1 VNLVNNHN
9 HQINSP
15 LISHSHLNRRG
26 NLGLTEPLST
36 ALPTDDDKERT
47 RELEGVL
54 TEFGLYEP
62 TEESERREE
71 VLGKLNAIV
80 KEWVRRVSI
89 QRGLSEQL
97 AADAGA
103 KIFTFGS
110 YRLGVHSSGADIDTL
125 CVCPRHIDRSDFFGD
140 LYNVLLNN
148 PEVTELQAVPDAYVP
163 VMKFTFASIE
173 IDLLFAR
180 LALSMIPEDLDLLD
194 EQNLRNLDDK
204 SVLSINGCRVTDQI
218 LKLVPNIPNFRTTLR
233 CIKHWAKR
241 RGIYSNVVGYLG
253 GVSWALLVARICQLY
268 PNALPSTLV
277 SRFFLVYSQW
287 KWPAP
292 VLLKNI
298 VELNLGHNHKVW
310 NPKTNPKDRS
320 HLMPIITP
328 AYPSMNSTYN
338 VSESTLQ
345 LMKEEFK
352 RGMDTTWEIERY
364 PTKKERA
371 VYWQKLFEKSNFFG
385 RYKHYIEIDVMAQ
398 TDHEHRK
405 WLGWIESRLRLLILK
420 LEQTPNVLYAQPFPK
435 GFEQHY
441 PNPPENADSS
451 TPPKKHFPF
460 VTSFFIALR
469 FKIVKS
475 ETGKGSPKVDL
486 TPAVSSF
493 TLTVNDWSEHN
504 PETED
509 IKVSH
514 IPRSQLP
521 EFVKSELPK
530 TISKRTRSESDNS
543 DPKRVKMAGE
553 TTPTKSSDQ
562 NSTKVVRIPSSPLVT
577 EEYLNDHHAQ
587 DNSTDSAQSSDQSSK
602 PLESTKVSTSEP
614 EFLKPD
620 PMVKQEIV
628 IQTPIETERKSFE
641 NGENLKPQT
650 EIYHSPEPV
659 SLEANIHTTNNISL
673 SETGANKKITLN
685 LLPRISSSSVVE

>member
-1 VNLVNNHN
+1 MEDD
-9 HQINSP
+9 ST
-15 LISHSHLNRRG
+15 RG

-36 ALPTDDDKERT
+36 ALPNEEDKERT
-47 RELEGVL
+47 RELEHVL
-54 TEFGLYEP
+54 EEFGLYEP

-80 KEWVRRVSI
+80 KEWVRRVSVAK
-89 QRGLSEQL
+89 GLSEQL

-110 YRLGVHSSGADIDTL
+110 YRLGFHSSGSDIDTL
-125 CVCPRHIDRSDFFGD
+125 CVCPRHIERSDFFGD
-140 LYNVLLNN
+140 LYSVLLAN

-163 VMKFTFASIE
+163 VMKFTFSSIE

-253 GVSWALLVARICQLY
+253 GVSWALLCARICQLY

-292 VLLKNI
+292 VLLKTI

-352 RGMDTTWEIERY
+352 RGMDITWEIERRS
-364 PTKKERA
+364 TNRERA
-371 VYWQKLFEKSNFFG
+371 VYWQKLLEKSNFFMK
-385 RYKHYIEIDVMAQ
+385 YKHYIEIDVMAQ

-435 GFEQHY
+435 GFEQVY
-441 PNPPENADSS
+441 PNPPPENGDTA
-451 TPPKKHFPF
+451 TPAKKHFPY
-460 VTSFFIALR
+460 VTSFFIALK

-475 ETGKGSPKVDL
+475 ETGKASPKVDL

-493 TLTVNDWSEHN
+493 TLTVNDWTEHN
-504 PETED
+504 VETED

-530 TISKRTRSESDNS
+530 TTGKRTRSESDGS
-543 DPKRVKMAGE
+543 DSKRAKTSESPNKGD
-553 TTPTKSSDQ
+553 P
-562 NSTKVVRIPSSPLVT
+562 NSTKVVRIPSSLLVT
-577 EEYLNDHHAQ
+577 EEYLNEHPHE
-587 DNSTDSAQSSDQSSK
+587 NSLESSPTSDQTQK
-602 PLESTKVSTSEP
+602 PTVPIADALKAIGQEAQ
-614 EFLKPD
+614 FLKPE
-620 PMVKQEIV
+620 PVKPDTTVPEV
-628 IQTPIETERKSFE
+628 ERKVAE
-641 NGENLKPQT
+641 NGDVSKNQSSQT
-650 EIYHSPEPV
+650 ETFHSPEPV

-673 SETGANKKITLN
+673 PEAGSNKKITLT
-685 LLPRISSSSVVE
+685 LLPRISQ

>member
-1 VNLVNNHN
+1 MDED
-9 HQINSP
+9 SG
-15 LISHSHLNRRG
+15 RG
-26 NLGLTEPLST
+26 NLGLTEPLSV
-36 ALPTDDDKERT
+36 ALPTEEDKERT
-47 RELEGVL
+47 RELENVL

-89 QRGLSEQL
+89 ARGLSEQL

-110 YRLGVHSSGADIDTL
+110 YRLGVHSSGSDIDTL

-140 LYNVLLNN
+140 LYSVLLNN

-163 VMKFTFASIE
+163 VMKFTFSSIE

-253 GVSWALLVARICQLY
+253 GVSWALLCARICQLY

-352 RGMDTTWEIERY
+352 RGMDTTWEIERHS
-364 PTKKERA
+364 TKKERA

-385 RYKHYIEIDVMAQ
+385 RYKHYIEIDVMAE

-435 GFEQHY
+435 GFEQFY
-441 PNPPENADSS
+441 PNPPAENTDSS
-451 TPPKKHFPF
+451 PAKKHFPY
-460 VTSFFIALR
+460 VTSFFIALK

-475 ETGKGSPKVDL
+475 ETGKASPKVDL
-486 TPAVSSF
+486 TPAVSNF
-493 TLTVNDWSEHN
+493 TLTVNDWNEHN

-521 EFVKSELPK
+521 DFVKSELPK
-530 TISKRTRSESDNS
+530 PATKRTRSESDNS
-543 DPKRVKMAGE
+543 DSKRVKIAGE
-553 TTPTKSSDQ
+553 AATAKSDQ
-562 NSTKVVRIPSSPLVT
+562 NSAKVVRIPSSLLVNEDFLN
-577 EEYLNDHHAQ
+577 EENAQENSVDSNQSVDQKSATLNGDL
-587 DNSTDSAQSSDQSSK
+587 STTNGQESK
-602 PLESTKVSTSEP
+602 SEP
-614 EFLKPD
+614 P
-620 PMVKQEIV
+620 VKQDLHSQPQAES
-628 IQTPIETERKSFE
+628 ERKPTE
-641 NGENLKPQT
+641 NDAPKTQTVQT
-650 EIYHSPEPV
+650 ESYHSPEPV

-673 SETGANKKITLN
+673 PETGTNKKITLN
-685 LLPRISSSSVVE
+685 LLPRISNSSVETVPL